1 MIEQYVQIS
10 RPGVEH
16 ILSSYG
22 DELEPHWPQ
31 TMEDLYDHHP
41 RLLIE
46 RTRNSNGFTLIHGD
60 VSPANIL
67 VPIDG
72 DRPIYIID
80 RAPFDWCLTTWL
92 GVYDLSYAIINFW
105 EVETRRELERPILK
119 HYHTNL
125 VERGIKGYTWE
136 QLYEDYHLTTAMS
149 VFMAVEWC
157 RGPGHLEMKHFWMPM
172 LQKALTAFDDL
183 ECSKLWT
190 D

>member
-1 MIEQYVQIS
+1 
-10 RPGVEH
+10 
-16 ILSSYG
+16 
-22 DELEPHWPQ
+22 
-31 TMEDLYDHHP
+31 MEDLYDHHP